1 MIKQHKRGFLLLGTL
16 FLLPLVP
23 HIHAADVDPLF
34 LSSQTLNIS
43 LSGPFTTIDRKRDK
57 EEQYTGGSL
66 TYLDQG
72 QQVTLDVKF
81 KVRGNYR
88 LRKDVCSHA
97 QLWLDFDKEQV
108 AGTLF
113 ENQNKLKLVVQCR
126 NRLHYRN
133 TLLKEHQVYQLYNT
147 ISDLS
152 FRTRLVNIL
161 YEDTDRDRS
170 RSEFGIIIEHKDR
183 LADRT
188 GMNNVSL
195 NKIDYRSLDPLQG
208 TIAGLFM
215 YLTGNTD
222 FSFISAHEDECCHN
236 AILLHPVGEKRYF
249 PVPYDFDSTGYVD
262 ASYAEVNPG
271 LPLRS
276 VRQRLYRGFCV
287 PQGIM
292 NEALAPFRANQ
303 EQILSIASDSRY
315 LDENSA
321 RKSVEYLQA
330 FFDIINDPEKRQD
343 EIIKKC
349 RG

>member
-1 MIKQHKRGFLLLGTL
+1 MMKQHKRGFLLLGAL
-16 FLLPLVP
+16 VLLSSVP
-23 HIHAADVDPLF
+23 YIHAADVDPLF

-43 LSGPFTTIDRKRDK
+43 LSGPFTSIDRKRDK

-66 TYLDQG
+66 TYLDKG
-72 QQVTLDVKF
+72 QQITLDVKF

-97 QLWLDFDKEQV
+97 QLWLDLDKEQV

-126 NRLHYRN
+126 NRLRYKN
-133 TLLKEHQVYQLYNT
+133 YLLKEHQVYQLYNT
-147 ISDLS
+147 ITGLS
-152 FRTRLVNIL
+152 FRTRLVNVL
-161 YEDTDRDRS
+161 YEDTERGRS
-170 RSEFGIIIEHKDR
+170 YTQFGIIIEHKDR
-183 LADRT
+183 LAYRT
-188 GMNNVSL
+188 GMKNVAL
-195 NKIDYRSLDPLQG
+195 NKIDYTNLDPLQG

-236 AILLHPVGEKRYF
+236 AKLLHRVGEKRYF

-262 ASYAEVNPG
+262 ASYAEVNQS
-271 LPLRS
+271 LHLRS

-287 PQGIM
+287 PENIM
-292 NEALAPFRANQ
+292 NEALALFRANQ
-303 EQILSIASDSRY
+303 EQMFAIASDSRY
-315 LDENSA
+315 LDESSA
-321 RKSVEYLQA
+321 RKSVAYLQA
-330 FFDIINDPEKRQD
+330 FFAIINDPEKRQD
-343 EIIKKC
+343 EIVEKC